1 MTDISEGNYKKLF
14 IEKKAFF
21 DVQIDDD
28 APRDYFE
35 SNYCAFRHRAEF
47 SILRK
52 NNQIFYG
59 MTVEGK
65 KETVS
70 SFPIASNL
78 IQELMVL
85 ILDKIN
91 NHTELSSK
99 LFQIEFQSSRNGE
112 AMISLIYHKQL
123 GQDWLNIASIISKEY
138 SISII
143 GRSKKQVEVIG
154 KDFVTEIYN
163 YSNKTFPLRLYDQCF
178 SQTNPDICDEM
189 LNWVSTYSQKELGD
203 VMELHCGLGTFT
215 IPLSHISN
223 KVLATE
229 NSRPSIKAL
238 KLNIDLN
245 KRKNI
250 YFGRL
255 SGRETLEAYRRK
267 RSFRRLDGINLDEFN
282 VETIFLDPPREGLDK
297 NTLEE
302 LKNMKNIIYISCG
315 FESFVRDLN
324 ELSETHQIVRTA
336 MFDQFPYTDHI
347 ESGAI
352 LERIAPV

>member
-1 MTDISEGNYKKLF
+1 
-14 IEKKAFF
+14 
-21 DVQIDDD
+21 
-28 APRDYFE
+28 
-35 SNYCAFRHRAEF
+35 
-47 SILRK
+47 
-52 NNQIFYG
+52 
-59 MTVEGK
+59 
-65 KETVS
+65 
-70 SFPIASNL
+70 
-78 IQELMVL
+78 
-85 ILDKIN
+85 
-91 NHTELSSK
+91 
-99 LFQIEFQSSRNGE
+99 
-112 AMISLIYHKQL
+112 
-123 GQDWLNIASIISKEY
+123 
-138 SISII
+138 
-143 GRSKKQVEVIG
+143 
-154 KDFVTEIYN
+154 
-163 YSNKTFPLRLYDQCF
+163 
-178 SQTNPDICDEM
+178 M

-297 NTLEE
+297 NTLGE